1 MRTTYNLVRT
11 TWFVYKLLNPYSLPQ
26 KLERESNIF
35 VCFKLGFKQREIV
48 AILQSQF
55 GINISERHLRR
66 ILCKL
71 NLHRGEHSDIVD
83 VATFVS
89 SQLEKSGQQQGYR
102 LMHLRCLLSG
112 LYVSIHNVRKPL
124 LLEYDTIWS
133 TEYDLEYEFV
143 LKKVL

>member
-1 MRTTYNLVRT
+1 M
-11 TWFVYKLLNPYSLPQ
+11 
-26 KLERESNIF
+26 ERGAIIF

-55 GINISERHLRR
+55 GINVSERHLRR

-89 SQLEKSGQQQGYR
+89 SQLESSGQTTRIPINAFTVCVIRIICKHAQ
-102 LMHLRCLLSG
+102 C
-112 LYVSIHNVRKPL
+112 
-124 LLEYDTIWS
+124 
-133 TEYDLEYEFV
+133 
-143 LKKVL
+143 

>member
-1 MRTTYNLVRT
+1 M
-11 TWFVYKLLNPYSLPQ
+11 
-26 KLERESNIF
+26 ERDAIIF

-55 GINISERHLRR
+55 GLNVSERHLRR

-89 SQLEKSGQQQGYR
+89 SQLDIPGQQ
-102 LMHLRCLLSG
+102 
-112 LYVSIHNVRKPL
+112 
-124 LLEYDTIWS
+124 
-133 TEYDLEYEFV
+133 
-143 LKKVL
+143 